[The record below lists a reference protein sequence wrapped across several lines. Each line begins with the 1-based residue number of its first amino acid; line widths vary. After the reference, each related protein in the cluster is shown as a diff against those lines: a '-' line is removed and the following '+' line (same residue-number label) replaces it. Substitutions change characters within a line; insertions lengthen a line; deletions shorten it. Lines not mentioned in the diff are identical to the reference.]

1 MTDET
6 QLDLL
11 GSSKDITEAE
21 GSSKVEDSTE
31 SSNDGGDNNGGGNGG
46 SDGGSFNDG
55 IERLP
60 LEKYTEKAY
69 LDYSMYVILDRALP
83 NIGDGLKP
91 VQRRIVYAMSELGL
105 SAASKHKK
113 SARTVG
119 DVLGKFH
126 PHGDSAC
133 YEAMVLMAQPFSYRY
148 PLVDGQGN
156 WGSQDDPKSF
166 AAMRYTES
174 RLTPY
179 AKVLLQEL
187 GQGTVKWTDN
197 FDGTLKEPAQLPARL
212 PNVLLNGGSG
222 IAVGMATDIP
232 PHNLR
237 EVVNACFQLLKK
249 KTSSIE
255 ELREFIKGPDYPT
268 DAEIISTPEEI
279 STVYETGKGS
289 IKMRAVYEKEDA
301 DIIVT
306 ALPYQTSGGKVLEQI
321 AAQMRAKK
329 LPMVADLRDESD
341 HENPTRLVITPRSNR
356 VDIEQLML
364 HLFASTDLER
374 NYRVNMNMIG
384 TDGKP
389 QVKNLKMVLTEW
401 LEFRRTTV
409 TRRIEWRLN
418 KVLERLHILEGLL
431 VAHLNID
438 EVIRIIR
445 ENDEP
450 KPILME
456 RFTLSDIQAE
466 AVLNLRLRNLAKLEE
481 FQIRS
486 EQDELIKERDE
497 LQGLLDSPAK
507 LTSLIKKELKEDAEK
522 YGDDRRSSIVVREAS
537 QVSDETA
544 LIPSEPVTVVLSEMG
559 WIRAAKGHDVD
570 GQTLS
575 YKQGD
580 KYQASALGRSN
591 QQVVLL
597 DSTGRSYTLAA
608 HSLPSARGQG
618 DPLSGRFSTPVGA
631 TFMSAMMAKN
641 EEYYLLGSNF
651 GYGFICKFEDMLSR
665 AKAGKASVSL
675 GNAGAKI
682 INPSKFADIETDMIV
697 AVTSEG
703 YLLIIDAKELP
714 QLPRGKGNK
723 IINVP
728 SKKLKAG
735 EEHIVSM
742 IPLPQGSKLI
752 VHAGKKHKAIQGG
765 EIVEYQGER
774 GKRGKLLPNGYRN
787 VTRLETE

>member
-1 MTDET
+1 MVDKT

-11 GSSKDITEAE
+11 NLDKMG
-21 GSSKVEDSTE
+21 G
-31 SSNDGGDNNGGGNGG
+31 DGGGPGDH
-46 SDGGSFNDG
+46 DG
-55 IERLP
+55 IERIP
-60 LEKYTEKAY
+60 LEAYTEKAY

-187 GQGTVKWTDN
+187 GQGTVEWVDN
-197 FDGTLKEPAQLPARL
+197 FDGTLQEPSLLPSRL

-237 EVVNACFQLLKK
+237 EVVNACLQLLKK
-249 KTSSIE
+249 KTSSLE
-255 ELREFIKGPDYPT
+255 ELREFVKAPDYPT
-268 DAEIISTPEEI
+268 NAEIISSPAEI
-279 STVYETGKGS
+279 DAIYESGKGS
-289 IKMRAVYEKEDA
+289 VKMRAVWEKENG
-301 DIIVT
+301 DIIIT
-306 ALPYQTSGGKVLEQI
+306 ALPFQTSGGKVLEQI
-321 AAQMRAKK
+321 AMQMRAKM

-356 VDIEQLML
+356 VDVQQLML

-389 QVKNLKMVLTEW
+389 QVKNLKMILTEW
-401 LEFRRTTV
+401 LAFRRSTV
-409 TRRIEWRLN
+409 IRRITWRLN

-431 VAHLNID
+431 TAHLNID
-438 EVIRIIR
+438 EVIKIIR

-481 FQIRS
+481 FQIRA
-486 EQDELIKERDE
+486 EQEELIKERDE
-497 LQGLLDSPAK
+497 LQSLLDSPAK

-522 YGDDRRSSIVVREAS
+522 YGDDRRSPIVVREAS
-537 QVSDETA
+537 QVLDETA

-559 WIRAAKGHDVD
+559 WIRAAKGHDID
-570 GQTLS
+570 PHSLS

-580 KYQASALGRSN
+580 KFQSFALGRSN
-591 QQVVLL
+591 QNVVLL
-597 DSTGRSYTLAA
+597 DSTGRSYTLLA
-608 HSLPSARGQG
+608 HTLPSARGQG
-618 DPLSGRFSTPVGA
+618 DPLSGRFKPAEGASFKSTIMG
-631 TFMSAMMAKN
+631 KN
-641 EEYYLLGSNF
+641 EQLFLLGSSF

-665 AKAGKASVSL
+665 AKAGKATVSL
-675 GNAGAKI
+675 GKAGAEI
-682 INPSKFADIETDMIV
+682 ACPSQITDIETDMIA

-703 YLLIIDAKELP
+703 YLLIIDAKDIP

-728 SKKLKAG
+728 SKRLKAG
-735 EEHIVSM
+735 EEKVVAI
-742 IPLPQGSKLI
+742 IALAEGAKLI
-752 VHAGKKHKAIQGG
+752 VHAGKKHKTIQGA
-765 EIVEYQGER
+765 ELVEYQGER
-774 GKRGKLLPNGYRN
+774 GKRGKLLPKGYRN
-787 VTRLETE
+787 VSRLEIG

>member
-1 MTDET
+1 MSDKK
-6 QLDLL
+6 QLDLI
-11 GSSKDITEAE
+11 GSG
-21 GSSKVEDSTE
+21 GS
-31 SSNDGGDNNGGGNGG
+31 GGDSN
-46 SDGGSFNDG
+46 

-105 SAASKHKK
+105 STASKHKK

-174 RLTPY
+174 RLTAY

-187 GQGTVKWTDN
+187 GQGTVDWVDN
-197 FDGTLKEPAQLPARL
+197 FDGTLKEPSQLPARL

-237 EVVNACFQLLKK
+237 EVVSACLQLLKK
-249 KTSSIE
+249 KTSTNE
-255 ELREFIKGPDYPT
+255 ELQGFIQGPDYPT
-268 DAEIISTPEEI
+268 NAEIISSPKEI
-279 STVYETGKGS
+279 SAMYESGKGS
-289 IKMRAVYEKEDA
+289 VKMRALWEKENS
-301 DIIVT
+301 DIIIT
-306 ALPYQTSGGKVLEQI
+306 ALPFQTSGGKVLEQI

-356 VDIEQLML
+356 VDINQLML

-374 NYRVNMNMIG
+374 SYRVNMNMIG
-384 TDGKP
+384 IDGKP
-389 QVKNLKMVLTEW
+389 QVKNLRAVLVEW
-401 LEFRRTTV
+401 LEFRRATV
-409 TRRIEWRLN
+409 TKRIEWRLN
-418 KVLERLHILEGLL
+418 KVLDRLHILEGLL
-431 VAHLNID
+431 TAHLNID
-438 EVIRIIR
+438 EVIQIIR

-456 RFTLSDIQAE
+456 RFSLSDIQAE

-481 FQIRS
+481 FQIRD
-486 EQDELIKERDE
+486 EIDELLLERDE
-497 LQGLLDSPAK
+497 LQSLLDSPTK
-507 LTSLIKKELKEDAEK
+507 LTALIRKELKEDAK
-522 YGDDRRSSIVVREAS
+522 IYGDKRRSPIVAREAS
-537 QVSDETA
+537 QILDETS
-544 LIPSEPVTVVLSEMG
+544 LIPSEPVTVVLSKMG
-559 WIRAAKGHDVD
+559 WIRAAKGHDID
-570 GQTLS
+570 TKALS

-580 KYQASALGRSN
+580 KFQDSALGRSN

-597 DSTGRSYTLAA
+597 DSVGRSYTLAA
-608 HSLPSARGQG
+608 HTLPSARGQG
-618 DPLSGRFSTPVGA
+618 DPLSGRFKPTEGA
-631 TFMSAMMAKN
+631 IFKSLLMGNN
-641 EEYYLLGSNF
+641 EQLYLLSSNF
-651 GYGFICKFEDMLSR
+651 GYGFFCKFEDMLSR
-665 AKAGKASVSL
+665 AKAGKATVSL
-675 GNAGAKI
+675 GKLGAELLV
-682 INPSKFADIETDMIV
+682 PSKLDNIETDFIA

-703 YLLIIDAKELP
+703 YLLIINASELP
-714 QLPRGKGNK
+714 VLARGKGNK
-723 IINVP
+723 IINIP
-728 SKKLKAG
+728 PAKLKTG
-735 EEHIVSM
+735 EEKVIAMVTLS
-742 IPLPQGSKLI
+742 QGSKLI
-752 VHAGKKHKAIQGG
+752 IHAGKRHKTVQGS
-765 EIVEYQGER
+765 EIIEYLGER
-774 GKRGKLLPNGYRN
+774 GKRGKLLPNGYRK
-787 VTRLETE
+787 VSRLVCE

>member
-6 QLDLL
+6 QLELL
-11 GSSKDITEAE
+11 GSKNKIINPATETM
-21 GSSKVEDSTE
+21 S
-31 SSNDGGDNNGGGNGG
+31 
-46 SDGGSFNDG
+46 
-55 IERLP
+55 
-60 LEKYTEKAY
+60 LETYTEKAY

-187 GQGTVKWTDN
+187 GQGTVEWVDN
-197 FDGTLKEPAQLPARL
+197 FDGTLQEPSLLPARL

-237 EVVNACFQLLKK
+237 EVVNACLQLLKK
-249 KTSSIE
+249 KTSSLE
-255 ELREFIKGPDYPT
+255 ELQEYIKGPDYPT
-268 DAEIISTPEEI
+268 DAEIISTPAEI
-279 STVYETGKGS
+279 SNIYETGKGS
-289 IKMRAVYEKEDA
+289 VKIRAKWEKENGDV
-301 DIIVT
+301 IIT
-306 ALPYQTSGGKVLEQI
+306 ALPFQASGGKVLEQI

-356 VDIEQLML
+356 VDLEQLMS

-401 LEFRRTTV
+401 LEFRRATV
-409 TRRIEWRLN
+409 TRRIQWRLN

-431 VAHLNID
+431 IAHLNID

-456 RFTLSDIQAE
+456 RFSISDIQAE

-481 FQIRS
+481 FQIRA
-486 EQDELIKERDE
+486 EQEELIKERDE
-497 LQGLLDSPAK
+497 LQGLLDSPNK
-507 LTSLIKKELKEDAEK
+507 LTSLIRKELKHDAEK
-522 YGDDRRSSIVVREAS
+522 YGDDRRSPIVEREAS
-537 QVSDETA
+537 QVLDETA
-544 LIPSEPVTVVLSEMG
+544 LIPSEPITVVLSDMG
-559 WIRAAKGHDVD
+559 WIRAAKGHEIDPHS
-570 GQTLS
+570 LS

-580 KYQASALGRSN
+580 KYQSSSLGRSN
-591 QQVVLL
+591 QQVVLF

-608 HSLPSARGQG
+608 HTLPSARGQG
-618 DPLSGRFSTPVGA
+618 DPLSGRFKPAEGA
-631 TFMSAMMAKN
+631 SFKSVIMAGVKN
-641 EEYYLLGSNF
+641 ENEQLFLLGSSF
-651 GYGFICKFEDMLSR
+651 GYGFICKFEDLLSR

-675 GNAGAKI
+675 GKAGAEI
-682 INPSKFADIETDMIV
+682 ICPSKLTNVETDRIV

-703 YLLIIDAKELP
+703 YLLIINAQDLP
-714 QLPRGKGNK
+714 QLQRGKGNK

-735 EEHIVSM
+735 EEMIVA
-742 IPLPQGSKLI
+742 IIVLAEGEKLI
-752 VHAGKKHKAIQGG
+752 VHAGKKHKTIQGS
-765 EIVEYQGER
+765 EIIDYQGDR
-774 GKRGKLLPNGYRN
+774 GKRGKLLPKGYRN
-787 VTRLETE
+787 VSRLEVE

>member
-1 MTDET
+1 MIDEK
-6 QLDLL
+6 QLNLL
-11 GSSKDITEAE
+11 GGGSGND
-21 GSSKVEDSTE
+21 GSSH
-31 SSNDGGDNNGGGNGG
+31 DN
-46 SDGGSFNDG
+46 
-55 IERLP
+55 IERMP
-60 LEKYTEKAY
+60 LELYTEKAY

-91 VQRRIVYAMSELGL
+91 VQRRIIYAMSELGL
-105 SAASKHKK
+105 SASSKHKK

-174 RLTPY
+174 RLSPY
-179 AKVLLQEL
+179 AKTLLQEL
-187 GQGTVKWTDN
+187 AQGTVNWVDN
-197 FDGTLKEPAQLPARL
+197 FDGTLQEPSLLPARL

-237 EVVNACFQLLKK
+237 EIVDACLQLLKK

-255 ELREFIKGPDYPT
+255 ELREYIKGPDYPT
-268 DAEIISTPEEI
+268 NAEIISTPAEI
-279 STVYETGKGS
+279 NTLYENGKGS
-289 IKMRAVYEKEDA
+289 VKMRAKWEKENT
-301 DIIVT
+301 DIIIT
-306 ALPYQTSGGKVLEQI
+306 ALPYQASGGKILEQI

-356 VDIEQLML
+356 VDIEQMMS

-384 TDGKP
+384 IDGKP
-389 QVKNLKMVLTEW
+389 QVKNLKTILTEW
-401 LEFRRTTV
+401 LEYRRSTV
-409 TRRIEWRLN
+409 TRRLQWRLN

-431 VAHLNID
+431 IAHLNID
-438 EVIRIIR
+438 EVIKIIR

-450 KPILME
+450 KQLLME
-456 RFTLSDIQAE
+456 RFSISDIQAE
-466 AVLNLRLRNLAKLEE
+466 AVLNLRLRHLAKLEE
-481 FQIRS
+481 FQIRA
-486 EQDELIKERDE
+486 EQEELIKERDK
-497 LQGLLDSPAK
+497 LQGLLDNPNK
-507 LTSLIKKELKEDAEK
+507 LTSLIRKELIEDAEK
-522 YGDDRRSSIVVREAS
+522 YGDDRRSPIVVREAS
-537 QVSDETA
+537 QVLDETA

-559 WIRAAKGHDVD
+559 WIRSAKGHDID
-570 GQTLS
+570 PNSLS

-580 KYQASALGRSN
+580 KFQASALGRSN

-597 DSTGRSYTLAA
+597 DSLGKSYTLAA
-608 HSLPSARGQG
+608 HTLPSARGQG
-618 DPLSGRFSTPVGA
+618 DPLSGRFKQAEGA
-631 TFMSAMMAKN
+631 SFKATLMGKN
-641 EEYYLLGSNF
+641 EQLFLLGSNF

-665 AKAGKASVSL
+665 AKAGKATISL
-675 GNAGAKI
+675 GKAGAQI
-682 INPSKFADIETDMIV
+682 ACPSQITDLETDMIA
-697 AVTSEG
+697 AVTSDG
-703 YLLIIDAKELP
+703 YLLIIHAKDLP

-723 IINVP
+723 IINIP
-728 SKKLKAG
+728 SKRLKEG
-735 EEHIVSM
+735 EEYVVAM
-742 IPLPQGSKLI
+742 ITLAQGDKLI
-752 VHAGKKHKAIQGG
+752 VHAGKKHKTIQGG
-765 EIVEYQGER
+765 ELVEYLNDR
-774 GKRGKLLPNGYRN
+774 GKRGKLLPNGYRK
-787 VTRLETE
+787 VSRLETE